1 MKLFCHFNLNFIIF
15 FLFYFSFGRVF
26 MEHLPPLPPA
36 GITQEIQKLFWGNSW
51 LMMIKLSS
59 AYKMLIY
66 FKLTGYISQQGHMYP
81 SSSQSY
87 CKISEEKA
95 KLKCIVFY
103 ITWDWNL
110 ICQEIHPD
118 SFDSCSGMKIQ
129 V

>member
-1 MKLFCHFNLNFIIF
+1 MKLFCHFHLNFIIII

-26 MEHLPPLPPA
+26 MELLFSPLA
-36 GITQEIQKLFWGNSW
+36 EIRREIQNLFWENAW
-51 LMMIKLSS
+51 LTMIKLSS
-59 AYKMLIY
+59 AYKMLTY
-66 FKLTGYISQQGHMYP
+66 FKLTGGVSQQDWMYP

-110 ICQEIHPD
+110 ICQEIHPH
-118 SFDSCSGMKIQ
+118 SSDSCKGMKIQ

>member
-1 MKLFCHFNLNFIIF
+1 MKLFCHFHLKFIIIF
-15 FLFYFSFGRVF
+15 FCFILVSVEFLWNTFFS
-26 MEHLPPLPPA
+26 PLA
-36 GITQEIQKLFWGNSW
+36 EIRWEIQNLFWENAW
-51 LMMIKLSS
+51 LTMIKLSS
-59 AYKMLIY
+59 AYKMLTY
-66 FKLTGYISQQGHMYP
+66 FKLTGGVSQQDWMYP

-110 ICQEIHPD
+110 ICQEIHTH
-118 SFDSCSGMKIQ
+118 SSDSCKGMKIQ